1 MKIMELFRQLR
12 ARRVIRA
19 AVIYLAVLWAAL
31 QAADLFAG
39 AEIVSESTVRWMIL
53 VGVAGFPVVV
63 LASWFLENPWE
74 GRRWIAIAG
83 DIVVIAAITIA
94 ALLFAWQQWFVSFTR
109 PTIAVTPIEAT
120 DTRIETRDLA
130 DHLGKRFRLL
140 LATRPEIRVTE
151 YGSSAHESLDGM
163 PPADKARALK
173 ADYVLAGTLSG
184 RDRNVRLS
192 LQLYGADGGLI
203 WGDTFEGPV
212 ELQDQLQGWV
222 LDELWPRLPLSVDAR
237 EQTGAILQSCP
248 YPSKT
253 VAILTLARVGR
264 RGGDSATL
272 AMVAAGH
279 DDTSLLHIEKAR
291 FYFDQVRD
299 LPLTQR
305 PVIQKLGMQSLELA
319 ARSCPEYP
327 EIELLRLS
335 NTREM
340 QLENGAAF
348 LGRHPNE
355 AELYM
360 MMAELHYDAGD
371 ASEVE
376 ALVRE
381 ATLLDPFSTD
391 IQCRAR
397 ALLESGTE
405 GDDACQE

>member
-1 MKIMELFRQLR
+1 MRIVALFRQLR
-12 ARRVIRA
+12 DRRVIRA

-39 AEIVSESTVRWMIL
+39 AEIISEGTVRWMIL
-53 VGVAGFPVVV
+53 IGVAGFPVVI
-63 LASWFLENPWE
+63 LASWFLENPWQD
-74 GRRWIAIAG
+74 RRWTAVAG
-83 DIVVIAAITIA
+83 DVVVIVAVTIA
-94 ALLFAWQQWFVSFTR
+94 AALFAWRQWFVSFTR
-109 PTIAVTPIEAT
+109 PTVAVTAIEAT

-140 LATRPEIRVTE
+140 LATRPEIRVVE
-151 YGSSAHESLDGM
+151 YGSSTHESLEGM
-163 PPADKARALK
+163 PPAEKMQALG
-173 ADYVLAGTLSG
+173 ADYLVAGTLSG
-184 RDRNVRLS
+184 REQNLRLS
-192 LQLYGADGGLI
+192 LQLYGDDGSLL
-203 WGDTFEGPV
+203 WSDTFEGPV
-212 ELQDQLQGWV
+212 DLQDQLQGWV
-222 LDELWPRLPLSVDAR
+222 LDELWPLLPLSADAR
-237 EQTGAILQSCP
+237 EQTGAITESCA

-272 AMVAAGH
+272 AMVAAGQ

-291 FYFDQVRD
+291 FYFEQMRD
-299 LPLTQR
+299 LPLIQR

-319 ARSCPEYP
+319 ARSCPDYP
-327 EIELLRLS
+327 EIELLRLA

-348 LGRHPNE
+348 LSRHPNE

-360 MMAELHYDAGD
+360 SLAELYQGAGE

-376 ALVRE
+376 TLVRE
-381 ATLLDPFSTD
+381 ARMLDPFSGD

-397 ALLESGTE
+397 QLLESAT
-405 GDDACQE
+405 DDDVACPE

>member
-12 ARRVIRA
+12 DRRVIRA

-39 AEIVSESTVRWMIL
+39 AEIVSEGTVRWMIL
-53 VGVAGFPVVV
+53 IGVAGFPLVV
-63 LASWFLENPWE
+63 LASWFLENPWQD
-74 GRRWIAIAG
+74 RRWTAIAG
-83 DIVVIAAITIA
+83 DVVVIIAVTVAAA
-94 ALLFAWQQWFVSFTR
+94 LFAWRQWFVSFTR
-109 PTIAVTPIEAT
+109 PTVAVSAIEAT

-140 LATRPEIRVTE
+140 LATRPEIRVVE
-151 YGSSAHESLDGM
+151 YGSSTHESLEGM
-163 PPADKARALK
+163 PPAEKMQALG
-173 ADYVLAGTLSG
+173 ADYLVAGTLSG
-184 RDRNVRLS
+184 RDQNLRLS
-192 LQLYGADGGLI
+192 LQLYGDGGLL
-203 WGDTFEGPV
+203 WSDTFEGPV
-212 ELQDQLQGWV
+212 DLQDQLQGWV
-222 LDELWPRLPLSVDAR
+222 LDDLWPLLPLSADAR
-237 EQTGAILQSCP
+237 EQTGAIMESCA

-291 FYFDQVRD
+291 FYFEQMRV
-299 LPLTQR
+299 LPLNQR
-305 PVIQKLGMQSLELA
+305 PVIQKLGMQSLDFA
-319 ARSCPEYP
+319 ARSCPDYP
-327 EIELLRLS
+327 EIELLRLA

-340 QLENGAAF
+340 QLETGAAF
-348 LGRHPNE
+348 VGRHPNE

-360 MMAELHYDAGD
+360 ALAELYQGVGD
-371 ASEVE
+371 VSEVE

-381 ATLLDPFSTD
+381 ARMLDPFSAD

-397 ALLESGTE
+397 ELLESGTE
-405 GDDACQE
+405 DAGVCPE